1 MGQTLQSFGWQGSGG
16 GSGGGGLKNS
26 SFYFNVAT
34 PTISWGSNTRLILP
48 LTDEGAI
55 ITSSATTP
63 LISGKQLVQFTL
75 PNFLGDDV
83 STISCS
89 GTLRLVGTIAS
100 GATFSIDVLT
110 ATASDGD
117 TSLNFSFAS
126 RSPSFSLDN
135 TSGGINIFT
144 GDIDFTTSAT
154 DQMIIFA
161 LRNSSGSS
169 IGTGLEVGV
178 NLRVN
183 FS

>member
-1 MGQTLQSFGWQGSGG
+1 MGQTLQSFGWQGLGG

-26 SFYFNVAT
+26 SFYFNVSS
-34 PTISWGSNTRLILP
+34 PNVVWGSFTRLILP
-48 LTDEGAI
+48 LTSTGTI
-55 ITSSATTP
+55 ISSGATTP

-75 PNFLGDDV
+75 PNYLGDDV

-89 GTLRLVGTIAS
+89 GTLRLTGTIAS

-126 RSPSFSLDN
+126 RTSSFTLND

-144 GDIDFTTSAT
+144 GEIDFITSAA

-161 LRNSSGSS
+161 LRNSSGLS
-169 IGTGLEVGV
+169 IGTGLEVSV